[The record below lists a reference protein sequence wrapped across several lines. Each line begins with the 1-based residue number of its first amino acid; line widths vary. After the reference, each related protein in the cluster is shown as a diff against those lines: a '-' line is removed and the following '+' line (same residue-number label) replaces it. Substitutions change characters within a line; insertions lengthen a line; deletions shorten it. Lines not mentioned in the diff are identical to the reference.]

1 MSPFVKLFQTSLG
14 ALCRGPSIKDV
25 RKGGGGSVKSG
36 RGGGGLGEMQTSATF
51 CRFSTK
57 SADKGKGTEI
67 CGRPLWTAPRLDL
80 LPCVSL
86 QLRGF
91 SGFRVDNKTGFA

>member
-1 MSPFVKLFQTSLG
+1 MAKGERGLSKL
-14 ALCRGPSIKDV
+14 DV
-25 RKGGGGSVKSG
+25 GEGGWG
-36 RGGGGLGEMQTSATF
+36 TYSAKF
-51 CRFSTK
+51 CIFSKK
-57 SADKGKGTEI
+57 SADKGKGTKI
-67 CGRPLWTAPRLDL
+67 CRRPLWTAPRLDL